1 MEWLH
6 MTNKDNHTAGLRR
19 IIIFLAATVLF
30 VAVLLFLPE
39 EIGWSERATISIML
53 YGLILW
59 AFTPIPIGLTSMLVL
74 VLLMLLRPVEI
85 ETVLSGFASPA
96 VFLIIGGMMMAIG
109 VNHTPLIRRMT
120 YSLLATMGS
129 TSKGIY
135 IGVGLL
141 NQIQAFFIPATA
153 VRASLMMPVLE
164 GIIKEADIKKESNFN
179 KLLYISTAFGIS
191 ISGVAVL
198 TAAIGNILTVEL
210 LRLYAGVSISYLE
223 WFIYTA
229 PIWILLTIVI
239 MFILWKIYTPKER
252 SFDTLQQ
259 EMKKKNEEIGRL
271 TIDEIK
277 CIIILILTIIIWLTE
292 SWHGYHPTF
301 GALVAVVLM
310 ALPVV
315 GFIEWHKLLKINF
328 GIVLLIGATLSL
340 GYSLIESGAI
350 DLLEVLVSP
359 QPIVDIF
366 SNPWLAIPI
375 TVLVSHIYHLGVTN
389 VSTAVIT
396 LLPVLISLS
405 VQSGQDPVVIS
416 VLSAVTLLLGFILV
430 VETMP
435 NVVVHS
441 TGRVE
446 QKDFL
451 LPGIVCT
458 IASLFII
465 TGVAYVYWPLIGF
478 WP

>member
-1 MEWLH
+1 
-6 MTNKDNHTAGLRR
+6 MTNGKKFKVNVRQ
-19 IIIFLAATVLF
+19 IIVLIAATVLF
-30 VAVLLFLPE
+30 LSVLYFLPE
-39 EIGWSERATISIML
+39 NIGWSERATISIMV

-59 AFTPIPIGLTSMLVL
+59 AFAPIPIGLTSMVVL
-74 VLLMLLRPVEI
+74 VLLILLRPVEI
-85 ETVLSGFASPA
+85 ETALSGFQSPA

-120 YSLLATMGS
+120 YSLLAVMGS
-129 TSKGIY
+129 SAKGIY
-135 IGVGLL
+135 IGVGLI
-141 NQIQAFFIPATA
+141 NQVQAFFIPATA
-153 VRASLMMPVLE
+153 VRASLMMPVLDS
-164 GIIKEADIKKESNFN
+164 IIKETKVGKNSNFN
-179 KLLYISTAFGIS
+179 KLLYIGTAFGVN

-198 TAAIGNILTVEL
+198 TAAIGNILTIEL
-210 LRLYAGVSISYLE
+210 LRLYTGVSISYLA

-229 PIWILLTIVI
+229 PIWILLVIVI
-239 MFILWKIYTPKER
+239 MYIIWKVYPPEVD
-252 SFDTLQQ
+252 SFKTLQK
-259 EMKKKNEEIGRL
+259 EMKKKNLEIGKI
-271 TIDEIK
+271 TVDEMK
-277 CIIILILTIIIWLTE
+277 CIFILVITILIWLTE

-301 GALVAVVLM
+301 GALFAVTMM
-310 ALPVV
+310 ALPGI
-315 GFIEWHKLLKINF
+315 GFIEWQKLLNINF

-359 QPIVDIF
+359 PVVVEIF

-375 TVLVSHIYHLGVTN
+375 TVLISHLYHLGVTN

-405 VQSGQDPVVIS
+405 VQSGLDPVVMS

-446 QKDFL
+446 QRDFL
-451 LPGIVCT
+451 LPGILST
-458 IASLFII
+458 IASVFII
-465 TGVAYVYWPLIGF
+465 TLVAYTYWQWIGF

>member
-1 MEWLH
+1 
-6 MTNKDNHTAGLRR
+6 MTNTDHHTPGLRR

-30 VAVLLFLPE
+30 VAVLVFLPE
-39 EIGWSERATISIML
+39 EIGWPERATISIML

-59 AFTPIPIGLTSMLVL
+59 AFAPVPIGLTSIIVL
-74 VLLMLLRPVEI
+74 VLLMLLRPVGI
-85 ETVLSGFASPA
+85 ETVLSGFSSPA

-109 VNHTPLIRRMT
+109 VNETPLIRRMT
-120 YSLLATMGS
+120 FSLLATMGS

-153 VRASLMMPVLE
+153 VRASLMMPVLD
-164 GIIKEADIKKESNFN
+164 GIIREADIKRDSNFN

-210 LRLYAGVSISYLE
+210 LRLYVGVSISYLE

-229 PIWILLTIVI
+229 PIWILLTVVI
-239 MFILWKIYTPKER
+239 MFILWQMYTPRER

-259 EMKKKNEEIGRL
+259 EMKKKNEEIGKL
-271 TIDEIK
+271 TTGEMK
-277 CIIILILTIIIWLTE
+277 CIFILITTILIWLTE

-301 GALVAVVLM
+301 GALFAVMMM
-310 ALPVV
+310 ALPVI
-315 GFIEWHKLLKINF
+315 GFVEWQKLLKINF

-340 GYSLIESGAI
+340 GYSLIESGAV

-359 QPIVDIF
+359 QIIVDVF

-446 QKDFL
+446 QQDFL
-451 LPGIVCT
+451 LPGIVST
-458 IASLFII
+458 VASIIII
-465 TGVAYVYWPLIGF
+465 TGVAYLYWPLIGF

>member
-1 MEWLH
+1 
-6 MTNKDNHTAGLRR
+6 MTNTDHHTPGLRR

-39 EIGWSERATISIML
+39 EIGWPERATISIML

-59 AFTPIPIGLTSMLVL
+59 AFAPVPIGLTSIIVL
-74 VLLMLLRPVEI
+74 VLLMLLRPVGI
-85 ETVLSGFASPA
+85 ETVLSGFSSPA

-109 VNHTPLIRRMT
+109 VNETPLIRRMT
-120 YSLLATMGS
+120 FSLLATMGS

-153 VRASLMMPVLE
+153 VRASLMMPVLD
-164 GIIKEADIKKESNFN
+164 GIIREADIKRDSNFN

-210 LRLYAGVSISYLE
+210 LRLYVGVSISYLE

-229 PIWILLTIVI
+229 PIWILLTIII
-239 MFILWKIYTPKER
+239 MFILWKMYPPRER

-259 EMKKKNEEIGRL
+259 EMKKKNEEIGKL
-271 TIDEIK
+271 TTGEMK
-277 CIIILILTIIIWLTE
+277 CILILIATILIWLTE

-301 GALVAVVLM
+301 GALFAVMMM

-315 GFIEWHKLLKINF
+315 GFVEWQKLLKINF

-340 GYSLIESGAI
+340 GYSLIESGAV

-359 QPIVDIF
+359 QIIIDVF

-446 QKDFL
+446 QQDFL
-451 LPGIVCT
+451 LPGIVST
-458 IASLFII
+458 GASIIII
-465 TGVAYVYWPLIGF
+465 TGVTYLYWPLIGF

>member
-1 MEWLH
+1 
-6 MTNKDNHTAGLRR
+6 MTNTDHHTPGLRR

-39 EIGWSERATISIML
+39 EIGWPERATISIML

-59 AFTPIPIGLTSMLVL
+59 AFAPVPIGLTSIIVL
-74 VLLMLLRPVEI
+74 VLLMLLRPVGI
-85 ETVLSGFASPA
+85 ETVLSGFSSPA

-109 VNHTPLIRRMT
+109 VNETPLIRRMT
-120 YSLLATMGS
+120 FSLLATMGS

-153 VRASLMMPVLE
+153 VRASLMMPVLD
-164 GIIKEADIKKESNFN
+164 GIIREADIKRDSNFN

-210 LRLYAGVSISYLE
+210 LRLYVGVSISYLE

-229 PIWILLTIVI
+229 PIWILLTIII
-239 MFILWKIYTPKER
+239 MFILWKMYPPRER

-259 EMKKKNEEIGRL
+259 EMKKKNEEIGKL
-271 TIDEIK
+271 TTGEMK
-277 CIIILILTIIIWLTE
+277 CILILIATILIWLTE

-301 GALVAVVLM
+301 GALFAVMMM

-315 GFIEWHKLLKINF
+315 GFVEWQKLLKINF

-340 GYSLIESGAI
+340 GYSLIESGAV

-359 QPIVDIF
+359 QIIID
-366 SNPWLAIPI
+366 
-375 TVLVSHIYHLGVTN
+375 VLQSVASDTDHGPRFTYISSRCDECFNGSHH
-389 VSTAVIT
+389 
-396 LLPVLISLS
+396 
-405 VQSGQDPVVIS
+405 
-416 VLSAVTLLLGFILV
+416 
-430 VETMP
+430 
-435 NVVVHS
+435 
-441 TGRVE
+441 
-446 QKDFL
+446 
-451 LPGIVCT
+451 
-458 IASLFII
+458 II
-465 TGVAYVYWPLIGF
+465 TGADQPFGPIGARSCGDFGPLCCNPAPRLHPGRGNHAQCRRAQHGKAGAAGF
-478 WP
+478 PAAGHSFHWGQHHHNNRGGVPLLAVDRILAVKIYRR

>member
-1 MEWLH
+1 MANNEKSKISLSQ
-6 MTNKDNHTAGLRR
+6 
-19 IIIFLAATVLF
+19 IIILIAATVLF
-30 VAVLLFLPE
+30 LAVLYFLPE
-39 EIGWSERATISIML
+39 NIAWSERATISIMV
-53 YGLILW
+53 YGLVLW
-59 AFTPIPIGLTSMLVL
+59 AFAPIPIGLTSMVVL
-74 VLLMLLRPVEI
+74 GLLILLRPVDI
-85 ETVLSGFASPA
+85 ETALSGFSSPA

-120 YSLLATMGS
+120 YSLLATTGS
-129 TSKGIY
+129 SAKGIY
-135 IGVGLL
+135 IGVGII

-153 VRASLMMPVLE
+153 VRASLMVPVLDS
-164 GIIKEADIKKESNFN
+164 IIKETDVGKNSNFN
-179 KLLYISTAFGIS
+179 KLLYIGTAFGIS

-198 TAAIGNILTVEL
+198 TAAIGNILTIEL
-210 LRLYAGVSISYLE
+210 LRLYVGVSISYLE

-229 PIWILLTIVI
+229 PIWILLVIVVMYI
-239 MFILWKIYTPKER
+239 IWKVYPPEEDE
-252 SFDTLQQ
+252 SFKTLQK
-259 EMKKKNEEIGRL
+259 EMKKKNAAIGKIA
-271 TIDEIK
+271 IDEIK
-277 CIIILILTIIIWLTE
+277 CIVILVITILIWLTE

-301 GALVAVVLM
+301 GALFAVIMM
-310 ALPVV
+310 ALPSV
-315 GFIEWHKLLKINF
+315 GFVEWRKLLNINF

-359 QPIVDIF
+359 PVIVEIF

-375 TVLVSHIYHLGVTN
+375 TVLISHLYHLGVTN

-405 VQSGQDPVVIS
+405 AQSGLDPVVMS

-435 NVVVHS
+435 NVVAHS

-446 QKDFL
+446 QQDFL
-451 LPGIVCT
+451 LPGILST
-458 IASLFII
+458 IASVFII
-465 TGVAYVYWPLIGF
+465 TLVAYTYWQWIGF

>member
-1 MEWLH
+1 
-6 MTNKDNHTAGLRR
+6 MTSKENSKVSLSQ
-19 IIIFLAATVLF
+19 IIILTAATALFLAVLY
-30 VAVLLFLPE
+30 FLPE
-39 EIGWSERATISIML
+39 NIGWSERATISIMV

-59 AFTPIPIGLTSMLVL
+59 AFAPIPIGLTSMVVL
-74 VLLMLLRPVEI
+74 SLLILLRPVEI
-85 ETVLSGFASPA
+85 ETALSGFASPA

-120 YSLLATMGS
+120 YYLLATMGS
-129 TSKGIY
+129 SAKGIY
-135 IGVGLL
+135 VGVGII

-153 VRASLMMPVLE
+153 VRASLMVPVLE
-164 GIIKEADIKKESNFN
+164 SIIKETDVGKNSNFN
-179 KLLYISTAFGIS
+179 KLLYIGTAFGIS

-198 TAAIGNILTVEL
+198 TAAIGNILTIEL
-210 LRLYAGVSISYLE
+210 LRLYVGTSISYLQ

-229 PIWILLTIVI
+229 PIWLLLVFSVLYII
-239 MFILWKIYTPKER
+239 WKVYPPEEK
-252 SFDTLQQ
+252 SFETLQK
-259 EMKKKNEEIGRL
+259 EMKKKNLEIGKIA
-271 TIDEIK
+271 TDEIK
-277 CIIILILTIIIWLTE
+277 CIVILTITILIWLTE

-301 GALVAVVLM
+301 GALFAVVLM
-310 ALPVV
+310 ALPGI
-315 GFIEWHKLLKINF
+315 GFIEWRKLLNINF

-350 DLLEVLVSP
+350 DLLEILVSP
-359 QPIVDIF
+359 PVIVEIF

-375 TVLVSHIYHLGVTN
+375 TVLISHLYHLGVTN

-405 VQSGQDPVVIS
+405 AQSGLDPVVMS

-435 NVVVHS
+435 NVVAHS

-446 QKDFL
+446 QQDFL
-451 LPGIVCT
+451 LPGILST
-458 IASLFII
+458 IASIFII
-465 TGVAYVYWPLIGF
+465 TLVAYTYWQWIGF

>member
-1 MEWLH
+1 
-6 MTNKDNHTAGLRR
+6 MTNTDHHTPGLRR

-39 EIGWSERATISIML
+39 EIGWPERATISIML

-59 AFTPIPIGLTSMLVL
+59 AFAPVPIGLTSIIVL
-74 VLLMLLRPVEI
+74 VLLMLLRPVGI
-85 ETVLSGFASPA
+85 ETVLSGFSSPA

-109 VNHTPLIRRMT
+109 VNETPLIRRMT
-120 YSLLATMGS
+120 FSLLATMGS

-153 VRASLMMPVLE
+153 VRASLMMPVLD
-164 GIIKEADIKKESNFN
+164 GIIREADIKRDSNFN

-210 LRLYAGVSISYLE
+210 LRLYVGVSISYLE

-229 PIWILLTIVI
+229 PIWILLTVVI
-239 MFILWKIYTPKER
+239 MFILWKMYTPRER

-259 EMKKKNEEIGRL
+259 EMKKKNEEIGKL
-271 TIDEIK
+271 TTGEMK
-277 CIIILILTIIIWLTE
+277 CIFILITTILIWLTE

-301 GALVAVVLM
+301 GALFAVMMM
-310 ALPVV
+310 ALPVI
-315 GFIEWHKLLKINF
+315 GFVEWQKLLKINF

-340 GYSLIESGAI
+340 GYSLIESGAV

-359 QPIVDIF
+359 QIIVDVF

-446 QKDFL
+446 QQDFL
-451 LPGIVCT
+451 LPGIVST
-458 IASLFII
+458 VASIIII
-465 TGVAYVYWPLIGF
+465 TGVAYLYWPLIGF

>member
-1 MEWLH
+1 
-6 MTNKDNHTAGLRR
+6 MTNKENHTPGLRR
-19 IIIFLAATVLF
+19 IIIFAAATVLF
-30 VAVLLFLPE
+30 IAVLILLPE
-39 EIGWSERATISIML
+39 GVGWSERATISIML

-59 AFTPIPIGLTSMLVL
+59 AFAPIPIGLTSMMVL

-96 VFLIIGGMMMAIG
+96 VFLIIGGMMIAIG
-109 VNHTPLIRRMT
+109 VNHTNLIRRMT

-129 TSKGIY
+129 SAKGIY

-153 VRASLMMPVLE
+153 VRASLMMPVLD

-198 TAAIGNILTVEL
+198 TAAIGNILTIEL

-229 PIWILLTIVI
+229 PIWIVLVVVI
-239 MFILWKIYTPKER
+239 MFILWKMYTPEEE
-252 SFDTLQQ
+252 SFHALQQ

-271 TIDEIK
+271 GSDEIK
-277 CIIILILTIIIWLTE
+277 CILILALTILIWLTE

-301 GALVAVVLM
+301 GALFAVVLM
-310 ALPVV
+310 ALPIV
-315 GFIEWHKLLKINF
+315 GFIEWQKMLKINF

-350 DLLEVLVSP
+350 DLLEWLVSP
-359 QPIVDIF
+359 QIIVEVF

-375 TVLVSHIYHLGVTN
+375 TVIVSHIYHLGVTN

-416 VLSAVTLLLGFILV
+416 VLSAITLLLGFILV

-446 QKDFL
+446 QQDFL
-451 LPGIVCT
+451 LPGLVST
-458 IASLFII
+458 VASIIII
-465 TGVAYVYWPLIGF
+465 TGVAYLYWPLIGF

>member
-1 MEWLH
+1 
-6 MTNKDNHTAGLRR
+6 MTNTDHHTPGLRR

-39 EIGWSERATISIML
+39 EIGWPERATISIML

-59 AFTPIPIGLTSMLVL
+59 AFAPVPIGLTSIIVL
-74 VLLMLLRPVEI
+74 VLLMLLRPVGI
-85 ETVLSGFASPA
+85 ETVLSGFSSPA

-109 VNHTPLIRRMT
+109 VNETPLIRRMT
-120 YSLLATMGS
+120 FSLLATMGS

-153 VRASLMMPVLE
+153 VRASLMMPVLD
-164 GIIKEADIKKESNFN
+164 GIIREADIKRDSNFN

-210 LRLYAGVSISYLE
+210 LRLYVGVSISYLE

-229 PIWILLTIVI
+229 PIWILLTIII
-239 MFILWKIYTPKER
+239 MFILWKMYPPRER

-259 EMKKKNEEIGRL
+259 EMKKKNEEIGKL
-271 TIDEIK
+271 TTGEMK
-277 CIIILILTIIIWLTE
+277 CILILIATILIWLTE

-301 GALVAVVLM
+301 GALFAVMMM

-315 GFIEWHKLLKINF
+315 GFVEWQKLLKINF

-340 GYSLIESGAI
+340 GYSLIESGAV

-359 QPIVDIF
+359 QIIIDVF

-446 QKDFL
+446 QQDFL
-451 LPGIVCT
+451 LPGIVST
-458 IASLFII
+458 GASIIII
-465 TGVAYVYWPLIGF
+465 TGVAYLYWPLIGF

>member
-6 MTNKDNHTAGLRR
+6 MTNKDNHTHSIRR
-19 IIIFLAATVLF
+19 IIIFLSATALF
-30 VAVLLFLPE
+30 IAVLLFLPE
-39 EIGWSERATISIML
+39 DIGWSERATISIML

-59 AFTPIPIGLTSMLVL
+59 AFAPIPIGLTSMMVL
-74 VLLMLLRPVEI
+74 VLLMLLRPVEM
-85 ETVLSGFASPA
+85 ETVLSGFSSPA

-164 GIIKEADIKKESNFN
+164 GIVQEADIKKDSNFN

-210 LRLYAGVSISYLE
+210 LRLYADVSISYLE

-229 PIWILLTIVI
+229 PIWLLLTIVI
-239 MFILWKIYTPKER
+239 MFILWKMYTPKER
-252 SFDTLQQ
+252 SFENLQQ
-259 EMKKKNEEIGRL
+259 EMREKNDEIGKL
-271 TIDEIK
+271 TPAEIK

-301 GALVAVVLM
+301 GALFAVVMM

-315 GFIEWHKLLKINF
+315 GFIEWQKLLKINF

-359 QPIVDIF
+359 QIIVDIF

-405 VQSGQDPVVIS
+405 VQSGVDPVVIS

-451 LPGIVCT
+451 LPGIIST
-458 IASLFII
+458 IASIVII
-465 TGVAYVYWPLIGF
+465 TGVAYIYWPLIGF

>member
-1 MEWLH
+1 
-6 MTNKDNHTAGLRR
+6 MTNNEKSKVSLSQ
-19 IIIFLAATVLF
+19 IIILTAATVLF
-30 VAVLLFLPE
+30 LAVLYFLPE
-39 EIGWSERATISIML
+39 NIGWSERATISIMV

-59 AFTPIPIGLTSMLVL
+59 AFAPIPIGLTSMVVL
-74 VLLMLLRPVEI
+74 GLLILLRPVEI
-85 ETVLSGFASPA
+85 ETALSGFASPA

-129 TSKGIY
+129 SSMGIY
-135 IGVGLL
+135 IGVGII

-153 VRASLMMPVLE
+153 VRASLMVPVLDS
-164 GIIKEADIKKESNFN
+164 IIKETNAGKNSNFT
-179 KLLYISTAFGIS
+179 KLLYIGTAFGIS

-210 LRLYAGVSISYLE
+210 LRLYVGTSISYLQ

-229 PIWILLTIVI
+229 PIWILLVFAVLYII
-239 MFILWKIYTPKER
+239 WKVYPPEEE
-252 SFDTLQQ
+252 SFESLQK
-259 EMKKKNEEIGRL
+259 EMKKKNHAIGK
-271 TIDEIK
+271 IAVDEIK
-277 CIIILILTIIIWLTE
+277 CIIILIITILIWLTE

-301 GALVAVVLM
+301 GALFAVIMM
-310 ALPVV
+310 ALPSV
-315 GFIEWHKLLKINF
+315 GFVEWRKLLNINF

-359 QPIVDIF
+359 PVIVEIF

-375 TVLVSHIYHLGVTN
+375 TVLISHLYHLGVTN

-405 VQSGQDPVVIS
+405 AQSGLDPVVMS

-435 NVVVHS
+435 NVVAHS

-446 QKDFL
+446 QQDFL
-451 LPGIVCT
+451 LPGILST
-458 IASLFII
+458 IASVFII
-465 TGVAYVYWPLIGF
+465 TLVAYTYWQWIGF

>member
-1 MEWLH
+1 MEWRH
-6 MTNKDNHTAGLRR
+6 MTNTDHHTPGLRR

-30 VAVLLFLPE
+30 VAVLVFLPE
-39 EIGWSERATISIML
+39 EIGWPERATISIML

-59 AFTPIPIGLTSMLVL
+59 AFAPVPIGLTSIIVL
-74 VLLMLLRPVEI
+74 VLLMLLRPVGI
-85 ETVLSGFASPA
+85 ETVLSGFSSPA

-109 VNHTPLIRRMT
+109 VNETPLIRRMT
-120 YSLLATMGS
+120 FSLLATMGS

-153 VRASLMMPVLE
+153 VRASLMMPVLD
-164 GIIKEADIKKESNFN
+164 GIIREADIKRDSNFN

-210 LRLYAGVSISYLE
+210 LRLYVGVSISYLE

-229 PIWILLTIVI
+229 PIWILLTVVI
-239 MFILWKIYTPKER
+239 MFILWQMYTPRER

-259 EMKKKNEEIGRL
+259 EMKKKNEEIGKL
-271 TIDEIK
+271 TTGEMK
-277 CIIILILTIIIWLTE
+277 CIFILIATILIWLTE

-301 GALVAVVLM
+301 GALFAVMMM
-310 ALPVV
+310 ALPVI
-315 GFIEWHKLLKINF
+315 GFVEWQKLLKINF

-340 GYSLIESGAI
+340 GYSLIESGAV

-359 QPIVDIF
+359 QIIVDVF

-375 TVLVSHIYHLGVTN
+375 TVLISHIYHLGVTN

-446 QKDFL
+446 QQDFL
-451 LPGIVCT
+451 LPGIVST
-458 IASLFII
+458 VASIIII
-465 TGVAYVYWPLIGF
+465 TGVAYLYWPLIGF